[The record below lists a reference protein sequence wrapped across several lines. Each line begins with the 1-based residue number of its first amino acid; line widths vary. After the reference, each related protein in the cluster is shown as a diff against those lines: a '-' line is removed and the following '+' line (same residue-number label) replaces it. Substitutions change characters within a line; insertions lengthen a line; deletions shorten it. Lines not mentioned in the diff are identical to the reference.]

1 LIHAPPV
8 AMQSEARVIL
18 AFCAAGLRQ
27 IFPAGFAC
35 APPLEDN
42 AAHRALRMPTPAQL
56 FRLLNEMVF
65 VLLGGLLLLMAVSGY
80 FAVPGRSMAW
90 LVLGAVLIYW
100 GLRAW
105 VRPDRGAARWQA
117 GLRGGSLM
125 LVGAL
130 VLGIAWL
137 PFRYSAAL
145 LGAAGAVL
153 VLRGL
158 ANALFFA
165 RGS

>member
-1 LIHAPPV
+1 
-8 AMQSEARVIL
+8 
-18 AFCAAGLRQ
+18 
-27 IFPAGFAC
+27 
-35 APPLEDN
+35 
-42 AAHRALRMPTPAQL
+42 MPTTAQL

-65 VLLGGLLLLMAVSGY
+65 VLLGGLLLVMAASGT

-90 LVLGAVLIYW
+90 LVVGAILIYW

-105 VRPDRGAARWQA
+105 ARPDRGAPRWQT
-117 GLRGGSLM
+117 GLRGGSLV

-130 VLGIAWL
+130 MLGMAWL
-137 PFRYSAAL
+137 PSRFSAAL
-145 LGAAGAVL
+145 LGAAGAAL

-158 ANALFFA
+158 ANALLFA

>member
-1 LIHAPPV
+1 M
-8 AMQSEARVIL
+8 AMQTKAGVIL
-18 AFCAAGLRQ
+18 AFCPAGPRQ
-27 IFPAGFAC
+27 ILPAGFAS
-35 APPLEDN
+35 ASPVGDN
-42 AAHRALRMPTPAQL
+42 AAPRALRMPTTAQL

-80 FAVPGRSMAW
+80 YAVPGRSIAW

-105 VRPDRGAARWQA
+105 ARPGRGTPRWQA
-117 GLRGGSLM
+117 SLRGGSLV

-130 VLGIAWL
+130 VLGMAWL

-145 LGAAGAVL
+145 LGEAGAAL

-158 ANALFFA
+158 ANAVFFA

>member
-1 LIHAPPV
+1 
-8 AMQSEARVIL
+8 MQSEARVIL
-18 AFCAAGLRQ
+18 AFRPAGPRQ
-27 IFPAGFAC
+27 ILPAGFAP
-35 APPLEDN
+35 ASPVGDY
-42 AAHRALRMPTPAQL
+42 AAQRALRMPTTAQL
-56 FRLLNEMVF
+56 FRMLNEMVF

-80 FAVPGRSMAW
+80 YAVPGRSLAW

-105 VRPDRGAARWQA
+105 ARPDRRVPRWQA
-117 GLRGGSLM
+117 SLRGGSLV
-125 LVGAL
+125 LVG
-130 VLGIAWL
+130 VLMLGMAWL
-137 PFRYSAAL
+137 PFRYSAVL